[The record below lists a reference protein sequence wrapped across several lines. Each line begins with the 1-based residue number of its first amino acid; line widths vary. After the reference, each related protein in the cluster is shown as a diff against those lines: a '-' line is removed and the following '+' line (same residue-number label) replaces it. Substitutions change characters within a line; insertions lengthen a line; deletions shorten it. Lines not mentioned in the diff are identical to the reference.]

1 MIESSAEQEQRE
13 YAVGVGLTGSE
24 LPGTSSRNL
33 LQEQK
38 YRPNEMQQEQQEEQ
52 EHPPLNITKNIMGQT
67 REYYYLTTVKSLK
80 EMDKF
85 RFKVIGIWQNKFN

>member
-1 MIESSAEQEQRE
+1 MIESPAEQEQRE
-13 YAVGVGLTGSE
+13 YAVGGLTGSGQ
-24 LPGTSSRNL
+24 PGTSSPNL

-85 RFKVIGIWQNKFN
+85 RFKVIGKINLT